1 MSDDK
6 PVVAHDEDKP
16 RFQKKQ
22 TRVQVALAKYH
33 GMGDESPWTLQEIAD
48 YLRIDKATVSDYVNN
63 TEMAEEVE
71 DRLAEAQART
81 RMRLAMKLMD
91 YLDNLEEME
100 SQMQE
105 EKRPAVVSHEQEDVK
120 GEVTMNRDGMTLI
133 DDKTVD
139 FSVPVPDKF
148 KEVPKVS
155 NLKDIW
161 REKRQ
166 VIQQIEDLL
175 GLEAPDQVESKHE
188 EVNTEIKI
196 WGGMED
202 NSFPEQRVVEGGD
215 SEDLDRLDELK
226 ELEEGEDVSV
236 DE

>member
-1 MSDDK
+1 MSEK

-22 TRVQVALAKYH
+22 TRVQVALAKFH
-33 GMGDESPWTLQEIAD
+33 GMGDESPWTLQEIAE

-91 YLDNLEEME
+91 YLDSLEEME
-100 SQMQE
+100 AEMAE
-105 EKRPAVVSHEQEDVK
+105 EKRPAVVSHELENVQ
-120 GEVTMNRDGMTLI
+120 GEVTMDKEGMTVV
-133 DDKTVD
+133 DDKVIEFD
-139 FSVPVPDKF
+139 VPVPDKF
-148 KEVPKVS
+148 KEVSKIS

-166 VIQQIEDLL
+166 IIQQIEDLL

-188 EVNTEIKI
+188 EINTEVKI

-202 NSFPEQRVVEGGD
+202 NSFPEQRVVDGGD
-215 SEDLDRLDELK
+215 SQDLDRLDEIKEEAK
-226 ELEEGEDVSV
+226 ELPSESES
-236 DE
+236 

>member
-1 MSDDK
+1 MSDEPKLPEEAK
-6 PVVAHDEDKP
+6 PDEP
-16 RFQKKQ
+16 RFKKKS

-33 GMGDESPWTLQEIAD
+33 GMGDESPWTIQEIAD
-48 YLRIDKATVSDYVNN
+48 YLRVDSSTVSDYVNN
-63 TEMAEEVE
+63 TEMAEKVE
-71 DRLAEAQART
+71 DQLAEAQART

-91 YLDNLEEME
+91 YLDRLEEME
-100 SQMQE
+100 ETMAE
-105 EKRPAVVSHEQEDVK
+105 EKRPAVVSHKMEEVE
-120 GEVTMNRDGMTLI
+120 GEVTMQRDGMTVV
-133 DDKTVD
+133 DDKNVD
-139 FSVPVPDKF
+139 FEVPVPDHF

-202 NSFPEQRVVEGGD
+202 SDFPQQRVVDG
-215 SEDLDRLDELK
+215 SESDKIEEEDTK
-226 ELEEGEDVSV
+226 EIPSEFEEED
-236 DE
+236 